1 MREGRIKKKDES
13 VTQCLTGMGWGSDEI
28 RNMKDIYKGNVL
40 LDETRGEVH
49 IGEVI
54 EMVMDAFEM
63 VMDEGP
69 LARDPCMKMRVTL
82 VDIKLHEDAIHRGPA
97 QVYPAVRDGIK
108 NAMKTATP
116 SLLEPL
122 QIHVIE
128 MPSEYMGAITKL
140 VGGKRGQMLDMKQ
153 DGNTAEITA
162 KIPVAE
168 MIGWSNDLRST
179 TEGKGTSS
187 ILDQT
192 FEKIPQALQAGI
204 IKSIRDRKGLA
215 ENQ

>member
-1 MREGRIKKKDES
+1 
-13 VTQCLTGMGWGSDEI
+13 
-28 RNMKDIYKGNVL
+28 MKDIYKGNVL

-69 LARDPCMKMRVTL
+69 LARDPCMKMQVKL

-122 QIHVIE
+122 QIHVID
-128 MPSEYMGAITKL
+128 MPVEYMGAVTKL

-153 DGNTAEITA
+153 EGDVSEITA

-192 FEKIPQALQAGI
+192 FERVPQNLQDNI
-204 IKSIRDRKGLA
+204 IKAIRTRKGLA

>member
-1 MREGRIKKKDES
+1 M
-13 VTQCLTGMGWGSDEI
+13 
-28 RNMKDIYKGNVL
+28 L

-54 EMVMDAFEM
+54 EMIMDAFEM

-69 LARDPCMKMRVTL
+69 LARDPCMKMKVTL
-82 VDIKLHEDAIHRGPA
+82 TDIKLHEDAIHRGPA
-97 QVYPAVRDGIK
+97 QVYPAVRDAIK
-108 NAMKTATP
+108 NAMRTATP
-116 SLLEPL
+116 SLFEPL
-122 QIHVIE
+122 QVHVID
-128 MPSEYMGAITKL
+128 MPGEYMGAVTKL
-140 VGGKRGQMLDMKQ
+140 VGSKRGQMLDMKQ
-153 DGNTAEITA
+153 EEDVAEIKA
-162 KIPVAE
+162 KIPVSE

-192 FEKIPQALQAGI
+192 FERVPVAMQDNI
-204 IKSIRDRKGLA
+204 IKAIRDRKGLS